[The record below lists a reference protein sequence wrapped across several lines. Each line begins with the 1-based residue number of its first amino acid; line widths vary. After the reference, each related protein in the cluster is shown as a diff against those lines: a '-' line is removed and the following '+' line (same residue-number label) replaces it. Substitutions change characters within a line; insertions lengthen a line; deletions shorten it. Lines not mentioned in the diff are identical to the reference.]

1 MNAELE
7 KWLDEH
13 EYQPDHFL
21 GTVVRLKDL
30 RALFDGKVLIDANKD
45 ASCEAAMEHELSA
58 MQATVSSFKSPGEAL
73 RALIDWHCAV
83 AIDPKVNGGKVLLP
97 VDEITP
103 KMWSAGRNEFCRIYD
118 RVRYAMHS
126 EIESAE
132 IDAAPQSMMS
142 AMLAASQEQ
151 GK

>member
-30 RALFDGKVLIDANKD
+30 RALFDGKVLVPEACMNSRLWTKEMHDAWHTNIPD
-45 ASCEAAMEHELSA
+45 VQAAFA
-58 MQATVSSFKSPGEAL
+58 
-73 RALIDWHCAV
+73 AV
-83 AIDPKVNGGKVLLP
+83 
-97 VDEITP
+97 
-103 KMWSAGRNEFCRIYD
+103 
-118 RVRYAMHS
+118 
-126 EIESAE
+126 
-132 IDAAPQSMMS
+132 
-142 AMLAASQEQ
+142 LAASQEQ

>member
-30 RALFDGKVLIDANKD
+30 RALFAGKVLVPVEPQISEKMKAECMGEFSVK
-45 ASCEAAMEHELSA
+45 SHELCQDCEGRGCHGCA
-58 MQATVSSFKSPGEAL
+58 GEGEIILRINVPWTVMK
-73 RALIDWHCAV
+73 
-83 AIDPKVNGGKVLLP
+83 
-97 VDEITP
+97 EIY
-103 KMWSAGRNEFCRIYD
+103 KRMYK
-118 RVRYAMHS
+118 
-126 EIESAE
+126 
-132 IDAAPQSMMS
+132 